1 MEESM
6 KDFEEDINK
15 SLEERN
21 TYDDPD
27 AGKWEVFEK
36 MLAEKTVARVK
47 IIEVVKGGCI
57 AYLDEVRAFIPAS
70 QLSLKYVE
78 DLDEYQSKSIDVIV
92 INVEPEKKRLVL
104 SHREIEKSEEDEK
117 RKKALEAL
125 KVGDIVK
132 GKVEGIKE
140 YGAFVD
146 IGDGVSGLLHVSQ
159 ISNNR
164 IKHPGVVLK
173 EGDEIEVKITGVENG
188 KVSLSK
194 KVLETEKEESREKK
208 AFENFKHQDRE
219 TATTS
224 LAALLKDLK
233 IK

>member
-78 DLDEYQSKSIDVIV
+78 DLDEYQSKSIDVVV

-117 RKKALEAL
+117 RKKVLEAL